1 MRKSL
6 FCFDLAVCSLWTM
19 AALGSRTAWFASPAM
34 WIVMLLLM
42 VSRILLS
49 FTLYN
54 REKKAWI
61 PGLLFIGLTFLT
73 VGNGLDVKHTEIA
86 SKIFPLLNIGFNHSW
101 YEGLNVAIAV
111 WLWIVPLVVFLV
123 NMFRKD
129 SLLDSLTWKDALGKV
144 LWTDRMAKTYCS
156 LLLIAI
162 GTLYAGLNMEA
173 RLCLFACVVAPTS
186 SLYLL
191 NQYYGVPNRRLWVL
205 AASMLIFFFAQ
216 THAGWLRMAMLGI
229 SFCMAAYVCS
239 GFYKSRKNM
248 VLAFFSSIYLG
259 IMLPSLAIGNN
270 QYTCFSVGR
279 TAYHSLGSYPGI
291 FCVEDK
297 KIGKVGLRDRYG
309 LLVKPE
315 YESFRYH
322 TPSHWFGELELRKN
336 GYYILYDI
344 CNDKY
349 RSDDDIDHQLQDRI
363 CQIVEK
369 HLAECSYQ
377 ADDRLEVKVT
387 VPSTNKTL
395 AHVKVLKNGTVCY
408 YDYDKAPYIPTDSLA
423 NEPGAIACDTSVQFK
438 WCQKKSLSYLQEATS
453 KDTLVHQIQ
462 VTLARDKMPE
472 RKEAAALAEEIS
484 LLLR

>member
-1 MRKSL
+1 
-6 FCFDLAVCSLWTM
+6 
-19 AALGSRTAWFASPAM
+19 
-34 WIVMLLLM
+34 
-42 VSRILLS
+42 
-49 FTLYN
+49 
-54 REKKAWI
+54 
-61 PGLLFIGLTFLT
+61 
-73 VGNGLDVKHTEIA
+73 
-86 SKIFPLLNIGFNHSW
+86 
-101 YEGLNVAIAV
+101 
-111 WLWIVPLVVFLV
+111 
-123 NMFRKD
+123 
-129 SLLDSLTWKDALGKV
+129 
-144 LWTDRMAKTYCS
+144 
-156 LLLIAI
+156 
-162 GTLYAGLNMEA
+162 
-173 RLCLFACVVAPTS
+173 
-186 SLYLL
+186 
-191 NQYYGVPNRRLWVL
+191 
-205 AASMLIFFFAQ
+205 
-216 THAGWLRMAMLGI
+216 
-229 SFCMAAYVCS
+229 
-239 GFYKSRKNM
+239 M
-248 VLAFFSSIYLG
+248 VLAFVSSIYLG

-297 KIGKVGLRDRYG
+297 KTGKVGLRDRYG

-344 CNDKY
+344 CNNKY
-349 RSDDDIDHQLQDRI
+349 RNDDDIDHQLQDHI

-377 ADDRLEVKVT
+377 VDDRLEVKVT

-484 LLLR
+484 FLLR

>member
-6 FCFDLAVCSLWTM
+6 FCFDLAICSLWTM

-34 WIVMLLLM
+34 WIVMLLV

-61 PGLLFIGLTFLT
+61 PGLLFIGLTFLS
-73 VGNGLDVKHTEIA
+73 VGNGLNVKHTEIA
-86 SKIFPLLNIGFNHSW
+86 SKMFLLLNIGFNQLW

-111 WLWIVPLVVFLV
+111 WLWMVPLVVFLV

-129 SLLDSLTWKDALGKV
+129 SLLDTLTWKDALCKM
-144 LWTDRMAKTYCS
+144 LWTDRKAKTYCS

-191 NQYYGVPNRRLWVL
+191 RWYYGAPSRRLWVL
-205 AASMLIFFFAQ
+205 AVAMLVFFFAQ

-239 GFYKSRKNM
+239 DFYKSQKNI
-248 VLAFFSSIYLG
+248 VLAFVSSIYFG
-259 IMLPSLAIGNN
+259 ILLPSLAIGNN
-270 QYTCFSVGR
+270 QYTCFGVGR
-279 TAYHSLGSYPGI
+279 IAYNSLESYPGI
-291 FCVEDK
+291 FYVEDK
-297 KIGKVGLRDRYG
+297 ETGKFGLRDRYG

-322 TPSHWFGELELRKN
+322 TSSHWLGELELRKN
-336 GYYILYDI
+336 GYYTLYDI

-349 RSDDDIDHQLQDRI
+349 RTDDDIDHQLQDHI

-369 HLAECSYQ
+369 HLAECGYQ
-377 ADDRLEVKVT
+377 SDDRLEVKVT
-387 VPSTNKTL
+387 MPSTDKTL
-395 AHVKVLKNGTVCY
+395 AHVKVLKNGSVCY
-408 YDYDKAPYIPTDSLA
+408 YDYDKTPYIPTDSLA
-423 NEPGAIACDTSVQFK
+423 NVPATIACDTLVQFK
-438 WCQKKSLSYLQEATS
+438 WCQKKSLSYLQEAAS
-453 KDTLVHQIQ
+453 NDTLVRQIH

-472 RKEAAALAEEIS
+472 RKEAETLAKEIS

>member
-1 MRKSL
+1 MSL
-6 FCFDLAVCSLWTM
+6 CLCCSPDVKPLPVEPVLWS
-19 AALGSRTAWFASPAM
+19 AQSPAVGLGR
-34 WIVMLLLM
+34 INAD
-42 VSRILLS
+42 ILLRP
-49 FTLYN
+49 N
-54 REKKAWI
+54 PCRMVANGDAW
-61 PGLLFIGLTFLT
+61 
-73 VGNGLDVKHTEIA
+73 H
-86 SKIFPLLNIGFNHSW
+86 
-101 YEGLNVAIAV
+101 
-111 WLWIVPLVVFLV
+111 
-123 NMFRKD
+123 
-129 SLLDSLTWKDALGKV
+129 
-144 LWTDRMAKTYCS
+144 
-156 LLLIAI
+156 
-162 GTLYAGLNMEA
+162 
-173 RLCLFACVVAPTS
+173 
-186 SLYLL
+186 
-191 NQYYGVPNRRLWVL
+191 Q
-205 AASMLIFFFAQ
+205 
-216 THAGWLRMAMLGI
+216 
-229 SFCMAAYVCS
+229 FCMAAYVCS
-239 GFYKSRKNM
+239 DFYKSRKNM

-291 FCVEDK
+291 FYVEDK
-297 KIGKVGLRDRYG
+297 ETGKVGLRDRYG

-349 RSDDDIDHQLQDRI
+349 RSDDDIDHQLQDHI

-423 NEPGAIACDTSVQFK
+423 NAPGAIACDTSVQFK
-438 WCQKKSLSYLQEATS
+438 WCQKNRSVICKKQQAKTRLYT
-453 KDTLVHQIQ
+453 KF
-462 VTLARDKMPE
+462 K
-472 RKEAAALAEEIS
+472 
-484 LLLR
+484 